1 MISVKDF
8 VNNNMNDTS
17 WAEAGSAFRKF
28 RNSLPMERPI
38 VRGKMSDPAE
48 ELETNLNKIIKI
60 PENYIGQYSTQR
72 ISGMQNR

>member
-1 MISVKDF
+1 
-8 VNNNMNDTS
+8 MNDTS
-17 WAEAGSAFRKF
+17 WAGAGSAFRKF

-48 ELETNLNKIIKI
+48 ELETNLNKIIKK

>member
-60 PENYIGQYSTQR
+60 PENCIGQNPTQR
-72 ISGMQNR
+72 MSGIQNR

>member
-1 MISVKDF
+1 VKDF

-28 RNSLPMERPI
+28 QNSLPVERPI
-38 VRGKMSDPAE
+38 VRGKMSDPA

-60 PENYIGQYSTQR
+60 PENYIGQYPTHR
-72 ISGMQNR
+72 MSGIQKR